1 MTTLPTPS
9 PAVETIELLSG
20 AQSPRPL
27 FVLLHDAGG
36 TALDML
42 ELGNRLGD
50 AFAEAAVLIPEG
62 LTLPAADAPVSAEAL
77 AQAVRALA
85 DFLRAQQQR
94 FNVLQSDT
102 ALLGFGAGASL
113 ALALSDAHDGLAGRV
128 LAFGGCYAAWP
139 ARAPALTT
147 LHFLHGHKDA
157 VVPVARV
164 RHDFAHLMELGAD
177 ATLDVA
183 SSLAHE
189 LHPAL
194 MDQAVT
200 RLQTCVPLRFWKAL

>member
-1 MTTLPTPS
+1 MSIQPMTS

-50 AFAEAAVLIPEG
+50 AFAEAAVLMPEG
-62 LTLPAADAPVSAEAL
+62 LGLPMADTPVSAESLGLAVEAL
-77 AQAVRALA
+77 AN
-85 DFLRAQQQR
+85 FLRTQQQR
-94 FNVLQSDT
+94 FSVLQSDT

-147 LHFLHGHKDA
+147 LHFLHGKNDS

-183 SSLAHE
+183 STLAHE

-200 RLQTCVPLRFWKAL
+200 RLQTCVPLRFWKTL

>member
-1 MTTLPTPS
+1 MPTLPLNAC
-9 PAVETIELLSG
+9 AVETIELLSG

-27 FVLLHDAGG
+27 YVLLHDAGG

-42 ELGNRLGD
+42 ELGHRLGD
-50 AFAEAAVLIPEG
+50 AFAEAAILIPEG
-62 LTLPAADAPVSAEAL
+62 LTLPAADAPVSADALGLAVEAL
-77 AQAVRALA
+77 AG
-85 DFLRAQQQR
+85 FLRAQQQR
-94 FNVLQSDT
+94 FSVLQSDT
-102 ALLGFGAGASL
+102 ALLGFGAGATL

-147 LHFLHGHKDA
+147 LHFLHGHNDA
-157 VVPVARV
+157 VVPVARA
-164 RHDFAHLMELGAD
+164 RNDFAHLMTLGAD

-183 SSLAHE
+183 STLGHE

-194 MDQAVT
+194 MDQAIT